1 MAIKLGIDRKLEDPS
16 FTTLYDLVANI
27 THESTAGTAHEDT
40 KWKVHVHTR
49 HPADSNAEEDFY
61 QIQDLIVE
69 EINRQMVFL
78 GESYIQV
85 CIPLKG
91 CIAFSS

>member
-1 MAIKLGIDRKLEDPS
+1 M
-16 FTTLYDLVANI
+16 YNLVANI

-49 HPADSNAEEDFY
+49 QPPDSNVEEDWY

-69 EINRQMVFL
+69 EINKQMVFL

-85 CIPLKG
+85 RTLFC
-91 CIAFSS
+91 STTSNQY